1 MRIRI
6 PSAKAD
12 LEFLEQARVAL
23 AALPG
28 VTDVS
33 VNPMTG
39 SLLILHSPQAQD
51 EFDHALA
58 SPGQNQL
65 PFVLRAVSIPP
76 RALSA
81 RREHRKPEKRS
92 ELSHKIVETV
102 TELDDALRIATGG
115 AMDLKL
121 LAPIVIAGLGL
132 TLLGRS
138 RTTPIWLTLLM
149 FAFSSFVALHG
160 AGGELELTQELEAL

>member
-6 PSAKAD
+6 PSAKTD
-12 LEFLEQARVAL
+12 LEFLEQARAAL

-33 VNPMTG
+33 VNPITG
-39 SLLILHSPQAQD
+39 SLLILHSPQSQQ

-58 SPGQNQL
+58 SPSRKPL
-65 PFVLRAVSIPP
+65 PFVLQAVSPPP
-76 RALSA
+76 RSSSV
-81 RREHRKPEKRS
+81 RRKRRKPAGRS
-92 ELSHKIVETV
+92 ELSHAIVETV

-121 LAPIVIAGLGL
+121 LVPIVMAGFGL
-132 TLLGRS
+132 TFLGRS

-149 FAFSSFVALHG
+149 FAFTSFVALHG
-160 AGGELELTQELEAL
+160 AGGEVVAEELQAL

>member
-12 LEFLEQARVAL
+12 LEFLEQARAAL
-23 AALPG
+23 ASLPG

-39 SLLILHSPQAQD
+39 SLLILHSPQAQH

-58 SPGQNQL
+58 SPAQKPL
-65 PFVLRAVSIPP
+65 PFVLQAVSMPP
-76 RALSA
+76 SSSSI
-81 RREHRKPEKRS
+81 RRGRRKPAGQS
-92 ELSHKIVETV
+92 DLSHAIVETV
-102 TELDDALRIATGG
+102 TDLDDALRTATGG

-121 LAPIVIAGLGL
+121 LVPFVLAGLGV
-132 TLLGRS
+132 TFLGRS

-160 AGGELELTQELEAL
+160 AGGAVAKELEAL

>member
-12 LEFLEQARVAL
+12 LEFLEQARAAL
-23 AALPG
+23 ASLPG

-39 SLLILHSPQAQD
+39 SLLILHSPQGQR
-51 EFDHALA
+51 ELDHALA
-58 SPGQNQL
+58 SPAEKPM
-65 PFVLRAVSIPP
+65 PFVLQTVSVPH
-76 RALSA
+76 SSVH
-81 RREHRKPEKRS
+81 RRRRKPAGRS
-92 ELSHKIVETV
+92 DLSHAIIETV
-102 TELDDALRIATGG
+102 TDLDDALRIATGG

-121 LAPIVIAGLGL
+121 LVPIVLAGLGV
-132 TLLGRS
+132 TFLGRS

-149 FAFSSFVALHG
+149 FAFSSFVAFHG
-160 AGGELELTQELEAL
+160 AGGVVAEE